1 MFGVSPAGL
10 IRPTL
15 ETEGL
20 TSQSPT
26 PYSPRRKHA
35 LRKTRDK
42 QLVSALERIIGNG
55 KHRKSRADFARAETR
70 KFCQYEDRSTC
81 KTQKPHCKT

>member
-1 MFGVSPAGL
+1 MFGVSQAGL

-26 PYSPRRKHA
+26 PYSPRRKNA

-42 QLVSALERIIGNG
+42 QLVSALERIGNG
-55 KHRKSRADFARAETR
+55 KHRKSRADFARTETR
-70 KFCQYEDRSTC
+70 KFCQYEPC
-81 KTQKPHCKT
+81 EYL